1 MAELAKLPYA
11 CTNFES
17 LRNSGMIYV
26 DKTDLIYEI
35 ARLKVPY
42 FLTRP
47 RRFGKSLL
55 LSTLESLFSNGTE
68 FFKGLK
74 IEKLWEDKNTYKVI
88 RLDFSSLTYDDPAS
102 FDRGL
107 KEKLLD
113 YVSKYKIPVVRR
125 KDNRS
130 AGETLSMIINSVPT
144 DNIVLLI
151 DEYDHPL
158 THSLDDKELFSSLRN
173 YLSGFFGAIKSDV
186 GRLRFF
192 FMTGVGKFA
201 KASVFSQL
209 NNLLDISQSAKYAAL
224 LGYTEDELH
233 SCFSEYIDNAAK
245 ILKVT
250 DEQIYIELKTYYD
263 GYRLTEAS
271 TKQVYNPWSCLS
283 FLLHP
288 ENGFRNY
295 WYETGGAYPT
305 IIAKYLRSIKETP
318 LESLLSVKITKDDL
332 NTFYDYF
339 DVPTVSLLY
348 QTGYLTIRE
357 VYNEIYK
364 MNQLVLSP
372 PNLEVKSAL
381 AKLYLMEIREN
392 KISVDDIHLSEV
404 LRTDFDDHNYSNM
417 QSHFNIILNNFG
429 YDNKVAF
436 ADERNC
442 RDFVGLALCVGGLD
456 SRKEVISAKGRAD
469 LVVELPDERFVFE
482 FKLSKNESDDEAL
495 LDKASIQLK
504 DKSYGELLPIK
515 IIHRIAVIISAEKK
529 EITIFKILQ

>member
-1 MAELAKLPYA
+1 MAELPYA

-26 DKTDLIYEI
+26 DKTDLIYDI
-35 ARLKVPY
+35 ARLKIPY

-55 LSTLESLFSNGTE
+55 LSTLESIFSNGTKY
-68 FFKGLK
+68 FKDLK
-74 IEKLWEDKNTYKVI
+74 IEKLWKEQNTYKVI

-102 FDRGL
+102 FDRGI

-113 YVSKYKIPVVRR
+113 YVSKYKLPVVKR

-144 DNIVLLI
+144 DTFVLLI

-224 LGYTEDELH
+224 LGYTEEELRFYFNDH
-233 SCFSEYIDNAAK
+233 VCNAAK
-245 ILKVT
+245 LLHVT
-250 DEQIYIELKTYYD
+250 YEQIYTELKNYYD
-263 GYRLTEAS
+263 GYRMTEDS
-271 TKQVYNPWSCLS
+271 SKQVYNPWSCLS

-318 LESLLSVKITKDDL
+318 LESLLGVKITKDDL

-339 DVPTVSLLY
+339 EVPTVSLLY

-357 VYNEIYK
+357 EYNELYK

-381 AKLYLMEIREN
+381 AKLYLMEIRKE
-392 KISVDDIHLSEV
+392 KIGVDDIHLSEV
-404 LRTDFDDHNYSNM
+404 LRADFAEHNYSNM
-417 QSHFNIILNNFG
+417 EAHFNIILNNFG

-442 RDFVGLALCVGGLD
+442 RDFVDLALCVGGLYT
-456 SRKEVISAKGRAD
+456 RKEVVRAKGRAD
-469 LVVELPDERFVFE
+469 LVVELPDERFIFE
-482 FKLSKNESDDEAL
+482 FKLSKNKSDEVLLNEASL
-495 LDKASIQLK
+495 QLK
-504 DKSYGELLPIK
+504 EKKYGEILPIK
-515 IIHRIAVIISAEKK
+515 RINRIAVVINSKKKGISFFKLLK
-529 EITIFKILQ
+529 E